1 MSLGSFNNIAIIG
14 LGFMGIALAK
24 SLKTLKN
31 NFVINGYDINEDL
44 SSFLLNSGIID
55 NNFIE
60 LNSLVKKSD
69 VIFLTTPIIAFKDI
83 LLNIKD
89 DLNNQILVD
98 FGSVKNNVYNTI
110 SNILE
115 VNNLTYSYNNN
126 KTIFNNLQFSIKKE
140 TINLLLGSNSSGK
153 TTLIRLLSGILPTNE
168 NVSIDEIKLNKQN
181 IRKYMLSIGVVF
193 FDDPNKFLFDNVL
206 DELAFPLENLNYKKD
221 IIINRIY
228 EVRNI
233 LDLQNCLNKKI
244 SNLTYYEQVK
254 VLIGTSIIHK
264 PKIIFLD
271 NPFSKLNDL
280 EIKKVFKFLDKIK
293 KDTTVFITSSNLDQ
307 ILLFDDVIVIDNG
320 NVLIHDNPKNVL
332 QHDNELS
339 KAGFIIPPMIDLSLK
354 LSFYGIIDEVITD
367 VNEMV
372 NKLWK

>member
-1 MSLGSFNNIAIIG
+1 M
-14 LGFMGIALAK
+14 
-24 SLKTLKN
+24 
-31 NFVINGYDINEDL
+31 D
-44 SSFLLNSGIID
+44 
-55 NNFIE
+55 
-60 LNSLVKKSD
+60 
-69 VIFLTTPIIAFKDI
+69 
-83 LLNIKD
+83 
-89 DLNNQILVD
+89 
-98 FGSVKNNVYNTI
+98 
-110 SNILE
+110 NILE

-168 NVSIDEIKLNKQN
+168 NISIDEIKLNKQN

-244 SNLTYYEQVK
+244 SDLTYYEQVK